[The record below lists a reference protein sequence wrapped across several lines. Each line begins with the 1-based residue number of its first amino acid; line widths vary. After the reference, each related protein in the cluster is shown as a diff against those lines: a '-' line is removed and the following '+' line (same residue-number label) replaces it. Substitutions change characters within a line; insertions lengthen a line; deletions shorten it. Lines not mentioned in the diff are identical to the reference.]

1 MMVPGFFDRNARLP
15 LLSPSAIRCAVSLFR
30 ILLAS
35 QPMLWQV
42 SVTVSDTSSALRERP
57 MSR

>member
-1 MMVPGFFDRNARLP
+1 MMVPGFFDRKARLP
-15 LLSPSAIRCAVSLFR
+15 LLSPSWMRWLVSLFR
-30 ILLAS
+30 ILLDS